1 MEGEAREHRL
11 LDRFG
16 DTIDRWP
23 RSTARVLSL
32 LLIPLLGIVD
42 YLSGPQVAFSVF
54 YLVPLAVLGWTSS
67 NHRSIGATASVL
79 AALTWLLAD
88 VAAGAEYDAGWI
100 PVWNTVTRLTIFL
113 IVVNLLSNLRD
124 AVAQERELARLDP
137 LTRIPNGRSFLENL
151 DAEVRRARRL
161 NRPLTLAYL
170 DIDDFKTINDTQG
183 HSGGDEAL
191 RRVAEALTSST
202 RDIDVVG
209 RLGGDEFAILLPET
223 GEQGASTVIHALPD
237 RVRST
242 IADIGFPVTFSLGS
256 VTFETP
262 PSDVNEMIGVAD
274 VLMYEVKRNGKD
286 SVKHK
291 VVEFSDHAPS

>member
-137 LTRIPNGRSFLENL
+137 LTRIHNGRSFLENL
-151 DAEVRRARRL
+151 DAEVRRARR
-161 NRPLTLAYL
+161 TEFHDAQVLAVGL
-170 DIDDFKTINDTQG
+170 ARIHRLGDVDDPVTADLHLHFLVAEQG
-183 HSGGDEAL
+183 LVGLPVGDEQGIFVTG
-191 RRVAEALTSST
+191 RDQVVQEHRVEEN
-202 RDIDVVG
+202 V
-209 RLGGDEFAILLPET
+209 
-223 GEQGASTVIHALPD
+223 
-237 RVRST
+237 T
-242 IADIGFPVTFSLGS
+242 I
-256 VTFETP
+256 
-262 PSDVNEMIGVAD
+262 
-274 VLMYEVKRNGKD
+274 
-286 SVKHK
+286 
-291 VVEFSDHAPS
+291 